1 MTMNDYSLFYKI
13 KKYLGISRLIGT
25 NGLDFWIAVIAT
37 SGFLFLYILKII
49 DLNWRNE
56 TLSFS
61 TIFIINIT
69 LSLALVGFLYTYRS
83 KFNED
88 NDFNTWLIKKD
99 VIDELELLIDYPLF
113 IIVISIIVS
122 VLYGILLIMFKFSNE
137 TMAILFA
144 IPVFFVTYGYAGFIY
159 AMKTTSYYSHASN
172 KFKKQVMI
180 KHRGEK

>member
-13 KKYLGISRLIGT
+13 KKYWGISHLIGT
-25 NGLDFWIAVIAT
+25 KGLDFWIAMIVA
-37 SGFLFLYILKII
+37 SSFLLLYTLKII
-49 DLNWRNE
+49 DLNWRNG

-61 TIFIINIT
+61 TIFMVNIT
-69 LSLALVGFLYTYRS
+69 LSLALLGFLYTYRS
-83 KFNED
+83 KFNQD
-88 NDFNTWLIKKD
+88 NDFNTWLIQKD

-113 IIVISIIVS
+113 IIVMSMMVS
-122 VLYGILLIMFKFSNE
+122 VSYGILLIMFKISNE

-144 IPVFFVTYGYAGFIY
+144 IPIFFVIYGYAGFIY
-159 AMKTTSYYSHASN
+159 AMKTISYYSHASN